1 MRRENK
7 LYSYKD
13 QLAELELRKELE
25 KKKGRSAAKEEPKLS
40 KKQQEMVDDTL
51 KRESD
56 VRARMKQ
63 VSAPPLPSP
72 ALRVSSTFRQA
83 HKVVSCRCCSLQR
96 FDLFS
101 VFRSKTRS
109 CACSMK
115 SRDSLCTCRH
125 AVAAFSWTCPWRIA
139 VYSSRRSAR
148 SRR

>member
-1 MRRENK
+1 MCFSSQQRAAVDSTANMRRENK

-63 VSAPPLPSP
+63 VSAPPLLSP
-72 ALRVSSTFRQA
+72 AVRASSTFRESQ
-83 HKVVSCRCCSLQR
+83 
-96 FDLFS
+96 
-101 VFRSKTRS
+101 
-109 CACSMK
+109 
-115 SRDSLCTCRH
+115 
-125 AVAAFSWTCPWRIA
+125 
-139 VYSSRRSAR
+139 
-148 SRR
+148 